1 MLGIYNFEQ
10 HQERQQHRKRT
21 HKKRSQDGEK
31 VAPSIIMTSI
41 NVPTM
46 DPSLHVVHNGVPSIK
61 DPEDPEAQ
69 LSREPKSWI
78 WSDLVVVFPSVSVIC
93 YACLSVQSSK
103 LLEVYSN
110 VFL

>member
-1 MLGIYNFEQ
+1 
-10 HQERQQHRKRT
+10 
-21 HKKRSQDGEK
+21 
-31 VAPSIIMTSI
+31 MTSI

-69 LSREPKSWI
+69 LSRDPKSWI
-78 WSDLVVVFPSVSVIC
+78 WSDLVVVVFPSVSVIC

-103 LLEVYSN
+103 LVVVVYSN

>member
-1 MLGIYNFEQ
+1 MAKLQYFQYCQKQPKLSGPETKEGKIQLSYKALVMYNFDQ
-10 HQERQQHRKRT
+10 HQERQHTKRTT

-69 LSREPKSWI
+69 LSRDPKSWI
-78 WSDLVVVFPSVSVIC
+78 
-93 YACLSVQSSK
+93 
-103 LLEVYSN
+103 
-110 VFL
+110 

>member
-1 MLGIYNFEQ
+1 
-10 HQERQQHRKRT
+10 
-21 HKKRSQDGEK
+21 
-31 VAPSIIMTSI
+31 
-41 NVPTM
+41 M

-69 LSREPKSWI
+69 LSRDPKSWI
-78 WSDLVVVFPSVSVIC
+78 WSDLVVVVFPSVSVIC

-103 LLEVYSN
+103 LVVVVYAN

>member
-1 MLGIYNFEQ
+1 MFRILAIYTFEQ
-10 HQERQQHRKRT
+10 HQERQHTKRTT

-69 LSREPKSWI
+69 LSRDPKSWI
-78 WSDLVVVFPSVSVIC
+78 
-93 YACLSVQSSK
+93 
-103 LLEVYSN
+103 
-110 VFL
+110 

>member
-1 MLGIYNFEQ
+1 MPEIRSVFRILGIYNFEQ
-10 HQERQQHRKRT
+10 HQERQHTKRT

-69 LSREPKSWI
+69 LPREPKSWI
-78 WSDLVVVFPSVSVIC
+78 
-93 YACLSVQSSK
+93 
-103 LLEVYSN
+103 
-110 VFL
+110 